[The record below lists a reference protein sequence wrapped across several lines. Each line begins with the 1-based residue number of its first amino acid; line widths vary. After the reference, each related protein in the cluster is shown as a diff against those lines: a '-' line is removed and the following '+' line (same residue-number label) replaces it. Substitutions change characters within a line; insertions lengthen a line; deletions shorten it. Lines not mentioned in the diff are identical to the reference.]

1 MKKMTCPECRKGSI
15 APRAVP
21 GRRTPFK
28 NIPDLE
34 IPASVSIPTCD
45 ACGEEWYDARTTELL
60 QEALQSAYQEALAAR
75 ATAAVDTLKASYTQQ
90 EIERRLGLSGGY
102 LSKIKGGKD
111 VSSPLVALLV
121 LLAQDPGR
129 LEDLRELLRMEPG
142 VSERVTTHV
151 EPKCLGRRSSPP
163 IEGTISSNARVQIV
177 KPLCKASA

>member
-1 MKKMTCPECRKGSI
+1 MKKMTCPQCGEGSI
-15 APRAVP
+15 EPCAVA

-45 ACGEEWYDARTTELL
+45 ACGEEWYDARTTEVL
-60 QEALQSAYQEALAAR
+60 QEALQSAYQEALAAK
-75 ATAAVDTLKASYTQQ
+75 ATAAVETLKAHYTQQ
-90 EIERRLGLSGGY
+90 ELERRLGLSGGY

-129 LEDLRELLRMEPG
+129 LQELRELLRVVPG
-142 VSERVTTHV
+142 ASERVTMHV
-151 EPKCLGRRSSPP
+151 EPQRWTRRNSQPAESAL
-163 IEGTISSNARVQIV
+163 SSNARVNV
-177 KPLCKASA
+177 AAPVWKASA